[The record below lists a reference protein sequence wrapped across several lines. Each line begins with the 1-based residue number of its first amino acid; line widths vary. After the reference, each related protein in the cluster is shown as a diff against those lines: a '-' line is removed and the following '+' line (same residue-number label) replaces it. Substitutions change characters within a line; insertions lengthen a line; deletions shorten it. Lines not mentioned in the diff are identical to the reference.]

1 MTLQEE
7 RRLNARGYSARD
19 EQRLLDALGRGLV
32 REFPNPGRTGCPGPD
47 VLKRIASRTMPLD
60 QAEKWLDHLGSC
72 SPCYSDFS
80 EFRKSHELRK
90 KRTLLAIA
98 ASILVVAGIAG
109 WVLLQRHNETL
120 VAQTAVLDLRN
131 RSLPRGTEANPVE
144 PPLVVSRAAAHWNI
158 FLPFGSNDGPY
169 DIRLL
174 AGSGELLVS
183 TKADAKLTDGVA
195 VIQISVD
202 LSSRS
207 PGQCVLRLTRN
218 GSQESSY
225 VVELR

>member
-1 MTLQEE
+1 VTLQEE

-19 EQRLLDALGRGLV
+19 EQRLLDALGRGLLK
-32 REFPNPGRTGCPGPD
+32 EFPNPERSGCPGAD
-47 VLKRIASRTMPLD
+47 VLKRIASRTMQLD
-60 QAEKWLDHLGSC
+60 QAEKLLDHLGSC

-131 RSLPRGTEANPVE
+131 RSLPRGTEANPLE

-183 TKADAKLTDGVA
+183 TKADAKLTEGVA
-195 VIQISVD
+195 AIQISVD

-207 PGQCVLRLTRN
+207 PGPCVLRLTRN

>member
-1 MTLQEE
+1 M
-7 RRLNARGYSARD
+7 
-19 EQRLLDALGRGLV
+19 
-32 REFPNPGRTGCPGPD
+32 
-47 VLKRIASRTMPLD
+47 
-60 QAEKWLDHLGSC
+60 
-72 SPCYSDFS
+72 
-80 EFRKSHELRK
+80 
-90 KRTLLAIA
+90 
-98 ASILVVAGIAG
+98 
-109 WVLLQRHNETL
+109 
-120 VAQTAVLDLRN
+120 
-131 RSLPRGTEANPVE
+131 
-144 PPLVVSRAAAHWNI
+144 VSRGAAHWNI
-158 FLPFGSNDGPY
+158 FLPFGSDAGSY

-218 GSQESSY
+218 GAQESSY

>member
-1 MTLQEE
+1 
-7 RRLNARGYSARD
+7 LNAKGYSARE
-19 EQRLLDALGRGLV
+19 EQRLLDALGRGLLK
-32 REFPNPGRTGCPGPD
+32 EFPNPERSGCPGPE
-47 VLKRIASRTMPLD
+47 VLKRIASRTMALD

-72 SPCYSDFS
+72 SPCYRDFS
-80 EFRKSHELRK
+80 EYRKSHELLQKRK
-90 KRTLLAIA
+90 LLAIA

-109 WVLLQRHNETL
+109 WVLLRRHNETL

-131 RSLPRGTEANPVE
+131 RSVPRGTEPNPVE
-144 PPLVVSRAAAHWNI
+144 PPLIVNRAAAHWNI
-158 FLPFGSNDGPY
+158 FLPFGSDAGPY

-183 TKADAKLTDGVA
+183 TKADAKLTGGVA
-195 VIQISVD
+195 EIQISVD

-218 GSQESSY
+218 GVTEISY
-225 VVELR
+225 EVELR

>member
-1 MTLQEE
+1 M
-7 RRLNARGYSARD
+7 NARGHSERD
-19 EQRLLDALGRGLV
+19 EKRILSALGRGLLK
-32 REFPNPGRTGCPGPD
+32 EFPNPERAGCPGSD
-47 VLKRIASRTMPLD
+47 VLKRIASHEMPLPE
-60 QAEKWLDHLGSC
+60 AEKWLDHLTSC
-72 SPCYSDFS
+72 SPCYGDFS
-80 EFRKSHELRK
+80 QFQAVHQRR
-90 KRTLLAIA
+90 RTQRLLAIA
-98 ASILVVAGIAG
+98 ASILIAIGIAG

-120 VAQTAVLDLRN
+120 MAQTAVLDLRN

-158 FLPFGSNDGPY
+158 SLPFGSNDGPY

-174 AGSGELLVS
+174 AASGELLVS

-207 PGQCVLRLTRN
+207 PGQCVLRLARN

>member
-1 MTLQEE
+1 VTLKEE
-7 RRLNARGYSARD
+7 SRLNAKGYSTGD
-19 EQRLLDALGRGLV
+19 ERRLLDALGRGLLKD
-32 REFPNPGRTGCPGPD
+32 FPNPERIGCPGSE
-47 VLKRIASRTMPLD
+47 VLKRIASRTMPLA
-60 QAEKWLDHLGSC
+60 QAEEWLDHLGSC

-90 KRTLLAIA
+90 KRTVLAIA
-98 ASILVVAGIAG
+98 ASILVAAGIAS

-131 RSLPRGTEANPVE
+131 RSLPRGTEPNPVE
-144 PPLVVSRAAAHWNI
+144 PPLVVSRGAAHWNI
-158 FLPFGSNDGPY
+158 FLPFGSDAGPY

-174 AGSGELLVS
+174 AGSGELLMS
-183 TKADAKLTDGVA
+183 TKADAKLTEGVA
-195 VIQISVD
+195 AIQISVN

-207 PGQCVLRLTRN
+207 PGPCVLRLTRN

>member
-1 MTLQEE
+1 M
-7 RRLNARGYSARD
+7 
-19 EQRLLDALGRGLV
+19 GRGLLK
-32 REFPNPGRTGCPGPD
+32 EFPNPSRTGCPGSD
-47 VLKRIASRTMPLD
+47 VLKKIASHQMPLSE
-60 QAEKWLDHLGSC
+60 AEKWLDHLGSC
-72 SPCYSDFS
+72 SPCYGDFS
-80 EFRKSHELRK
+80 QFQAAYERRRM
-90 KRTLLAIA
+90 RTLLAIA
-98 ASILVVAGIAG
+98 ASILLVAGLAG
-109 WVLLQRHNETL
+109 WAFFPKQKKPLATET
-120 VAQTAVLDLRN
+120 AMLDLRT

-158 FLPFGSNDGPY
+158 SLPFGSIDGPY

-174 AGSGELLVS
+174 AASGELLVS

-207 PGQCVLRLTRN
+207 PGPCVLRLTRN

>member
-1 MTLQEE
+1 M
-7 RRLNARGYSARD
+7 NAKGYSTRD
-19 EQRLLDALGRGLV
+19 ERRLLDALGRGLLK
-32 REFPNPGRTGCPGPD
+32 EFPNPERSGCPGPD

-98 ASILVVAGIAG
+98 ASILVVAGITG
-109 WVLLQRHNETL
+109 WALLQRHNETL

-131 RSLPRGTEANPVE
+131 RSVARGTEPNRDE
-144 PPLVVSRAAAHWNI
+144 SPLEVNRAAARWNI
-158 FLPFGSNDGPY
+158 LLPFGSDAGPY

-174 AGSGELLVS
+174 AGSGELVVS
-183 TKADAKLTDGVA
+183 TKADAKLTEGVA

>member
-1 MTLQEE
+1 MDSK
-7 RRLNARGYSARD
+7 GYSAKE
-19 EQRLLDALGRGLV
+19 EQRLLDALGRGLLK
-32 REFPNPGRTGCPGPD
+32 EFPNPERSGCPGAD
-47 VLKRIASRTMPLD
+47 ILKRIASRTMPLD
-60 QAEKWLDHLGSC
+60 EAEKWLDHLGSC
-72 SPCYSDFS
+72 SPCYRDFS
-80 EFRKSHELRK
+80 EFRKAQELRQN
-90 KRTLLAIA
+90 RTLLAIA

-109 WVLLQRHNETL
+109 WALLQRHNETL
-120 VAQTAVLDLRN
+120 VTQTAVLDLRN
-131 RSLPRGTEANPVE
+131 RSVPRGTEPNPVE
-144 PPLVVSRAAAHWNI
+144 PPLIVSRAAAHWNI
-158 FLPFGSNDGPY
+158 FLPFGSDAGPY

-195 VIQISVD
+195 VIRVSVD

-218 GSQESSY
+218 GAPESFY

>member
-1 MTLQEE
+1 
-7 RRLNARGYSARD
+7 
-19 EQRLLDALGRGLV
+19 
-32 REFPNPGRTGCPGPD
+32 
-47 VLKRIASRTMPLD
+47 MPLD

-98 ASILVVAGIAG
+98 ASILVVAGITG

-120 VAQTAVLDLRN
+120 VAQTAVLDLTN
-131 RSLPRGTEANPVE
+131 RSLPRGTEPKPAE
-144 PPLVVSRAAAHWNI
+144 PPLTVSRAAAHWNI
-158 FLPFGSNDGPY
+158 LLPFGSNDGPY

-195 VIQISVD
+195 LIQISVD

-218 GSQESSY
+218 GAQESSY

>member
-1 MTLQEE
+1 
-7 RRLNARGYSARD
+7 
-19 EQRLLDALGRGLV
+19 
-32 REFPNPGRTGCPGPD
+32 
-47 VLKRIASRTMPLD
+47 MPLD

-109 WVLLQRHNETL
+109 WVLMQRHNETL

-207 PGQCVLRLTRN
+207 PGPCVLRLTRN

>member
-1 MTLQEE
+1 M
-7 RRLNARGYSARD
+7 NARGYSTRD
-19 EQRLLDALGRGLV
+19 EQRLLDALGRGLLK
-32 REFPNPGRTGCPGPD
+32 EFPNPERTGCPGTD
-47 VLKRIASRTMPLD
+47 VLKRIASRRMPLIE
-60 QAEKWLDHLGSC
+60 AEKWLDHLGSC
-72 SPCYSDFS
+72 SPCYGDFS
-80 EFRKSHELRK
+80 RFRKTYELRR
-90 KRTLLAIA
+90 KRTLLAVA
-98 ASILVVAGIAG
+98 ASILIAAGIGG
-109 WVLLQRHNETL
+109 WVLLQKHNEGL

-131 RSLPRGTEANPVE
+131 RSLPRGTEPNPVE

-158 FLPFGSNDGPY
+158 FLPYGSNDGPY

-195 VIQISVD
+195 AIQISVV

>member
-1 MTLQEE
+1 MQREE
-7 RRLNARGYSARD
+7 GLNAKGYSERD
-19 EQRLLDALGRGLV
+19 EKRILDALGRGLLK
-32 REFPNPGRTGCPGPD
+32 EFPNPDRAGCPGSD
-47 VLKRIASRTMPLD
+47 VLKRIAYHEMRLPE
-60 QAEKWLDHLGSC
+60 AEKWLDHVTSC
-72 SPCYSDFS
+72 SPCYGDFS
-80 EFRKSHELRK
+80 QFQAVHQRR
-90 KRTLLAIA
+90 RTQRLLAIA
-98 ASILVVAGIAG
+98 ASILIAIGIAG

-120 VAQTAVLDLRN
+120 MAQTAVLDLRN

-144 PPLVVSRAAAHWNI
+144 PPLTVSRAAAHWNI

-218 GSQESSY
+218 GAQESSY

>member
-1 MTLQEE
+1 M
-7 RRLNARGYSARD
+7 NARGYSARD
-19 EQRLLDALGRGLV
+19 EQRLLDALGRGLLK
-32 REFPNPGRTGCPGPD
+32 EFPNPDRAGCPGSD
-47 VLKRIASRTMPLD
+47 VLRRIASHEMPLPE
-60 QAEKWLDHLGSC
+60 AEKWLDHLTSC
-72 SPCYSDFS
+72 SPCYGDFS
-80 EFRKSHELRK
+80 QFQAVHQRR
-90 KRTLLAIA
+90 RTQRLLAIA
-98 ASILVVAGIAG
+98 ASILIAIG
-109 WVLLQRHNETL
+109 LASWLLLQRHNETL

-218 GSQESSY
+218 GAQESSY

>member
-1 MTLQEE
+1 
-7 RRLNARGYSARD
+7 LNAKGYSTGD
-19 EQRLLDALGRGLV
+19 ERRLLDALGRGLLKD
-32 REFPNPGRTGCPGPD
+32 FPNPERSGCPGPD

-90 KRTLLAIA
+90 RRTLLAIA
-98 ASILVVAGIAG
+98 ASIFVVAGIAG

-131 RSLPRGTEANPVE
+131 RSRPRGTEANPVE
-144 PPLVVSRAAAHWNI
+144 PPLMVSRGAAHWNI
-158 FLPFGSNDGPY
+158 FLPFGSDAGPY
-169 DIRLL
+169 DILL
-174 AGSGELLVS
+174 VAGSGELLVS
-183 TKADAKLTDGVA
+183 TKADAKLTEGVA
-195 VIQISVD
+195 AIQISVN

-207 PGQCVLRLTRN
+207 PGPCVLRLTRN

>member
-1 MTLQEE
+1 
-7 RRLNARGYSARD
+7 
-19 EQRLLDALGRGLV
+19 
-32 REFPNPGRTGCPGPD
+32 
-47 VLKRIASRTMPLD
+47 MPLD

-109 WVLLQRHNETL
+109 WVLMQRHNETL

-218 GSQESSY
+218 GAQESSY

>member
-1 MTLQEE
+1 MTLKEE
-7 RRLNARGYSARD
+7 SRLNAKGYSTGD
-19 EQRLLDALGRGLV
+19 ERRLLDALGRGLLKD
-32 REFPNPGRTGCPGPD
+32 FPNPERIGCPGSE

-60 QAEKWLDHLGSC
+60 EAGKWLDHLGSC

-80 EFRKSHELRK
+80 EFRRVHELRQ

-98 ASILVVAGIAG
+98 ASILVAASIAG
-109 WVLLQRHNETL
+109 WFFLRSHNETL
-120 VAQTAVLDLRN
+120 VAHTAVLDLRN
-131 RSLPRGTEANPVE
+131 RSLPRGTEPNPVE

-158 FLPFGSNDGPY
+158 SLPFGSDAGPY

-207 PGQCVLRLTRN
+207 PGPCVLRLTRN
-218 GSQESSY
+218 GSHESSY
-225 VVELR
+225 IVELR

>member
-1 MTLQEE
+1 
-7 RRLNARGYSARD
+7 
-19 EQRLLDALGRGLV
+19 
-32 REFPNPGRTGCPGPD
+32 
-47 VLKRIASRTMPLD
+47 MPLD

-120 VAQTAVLDLRN
+120 VAQTAVLDLTN
-131 RSLPRGTEANPVE
+131 RSLPRGTEPNPAE
-144 PPLVVSRAAAHWNI
+144 PPLTVSRAATHWNI
-158 FLPFGSNDGPY
+158 LLPFGSNDGPY

-218 GSQESSY
+218 GAQESSY

>member
-1 MTLQEE
+1 MSLDEAEE
-7 RRLNARGYSARD
+7 
-19 EQRLLDALGRGLV
+19 
-32 REFPNPGRTGCPGPD
+32 
-47 VLKRIASRTMPLD
+47 
-60 QAEKWLDHLGSC
+60 WLDHLGSC

-80 EFRKSHELRK
+80 EFRKSRELRK

-98 ASILVVAGIAG
+98 ASILVVAGITG
-109 WVLLQRHNETL
+109 WVLLQRHNETP
-120 VAQTAVLDLRN
+120 VAQTAVLDLTN
-131 RSLPRGTEANPVE
+131 RSLPRGTEPNPVE
-144 PPLVVSRAAAHWNI
+144 PPLVVSRATAHWNI
-158 FLPFGSNDGPY
+158 FLPYGSNDGPY

-183 TKADAKLTDGVA
+183 RKAVAKLTDGVA

-218 GSQESSY
+218 GAQESSY

>member
-1 MTLQEE
+1 
-7 RRLNARGYSARD
+7 
-19 EQRLLDALGRGLV
+19 
-32 REFPNPGRTGCPGPD
+32 
-47 VLKRIASRTMPLD
+47 MPLD

-131 RSLPRGTEANPVE
+131 RSLPRGTEPNAVE
-144 PPLVVSRAAAHWNI
+144 PPLTVGRAAAHWNI
-158 FLPFGSNDGPY
+158 FLPFGSDAGSY

-183 TKADAKLTDGVA
+183 TKADAKLTGGVA

>member
-1 MTLQEE
+1 
-7 RRLNARGYSARD
+7 
-19 EQRLLDALGRGLV
+19 
-32 REFPNPGRTGCPGPD
+32 
-47 VLKRIASRTMPLD
+47 MPLE

-109 WVLLQRHNETL
+109 WVLMQRHKETL

-131 RSLPRGTEANPVE
+131 RSLPRGTEPNPVE
-144 PPLVVSRAAAHWNI
+144 PPLMVNRAAAHWNI
-158 FLPFGSNDGPY
+158 FLPFGSDAGAY

-183 TKADAKLTDGVA
+183 TKADAKLTEGVA

>member
-1 MTLQEE
+1 
-7 RRLNARGYSARD
+7 
-19 EQRLLDALGRGLV
+19 
-32 REFPNPGRTGCPGPD
+32 
-47 VLKRIASRTMPLD
+47 MPLD

-98 ASILVVAGIAG
+98 ASVLVVAGIAG
-109 WVLLQRHNETL
+109 WVLLQRHSETL

-144 PPLVVSRAAAHWNI
+144 LPLVVSRAAAHWNI

-218 GSQESSY
+218 GAQESSY

>member
-1 MTLQEE
+1 LQRESD
-7 RRLNARGYSARD
+7 LNAKGYSERD
-19 EQRLLDALGRGLV
+19 EKRILDALGRGLLK
-32 REFPNPGRTGCPGPD
+32 EFPNPDRAGCPGSD
-47 VLKRIASRTMPLD
+47 VLRKIASHELRLSE
-60 QAEKWLDHLGSC
+60 AEKWLDHLGSC

-80 EFRKSHELRK
+80 GFRKSHELRK

-98 ASILVVAGIAG
+98 ASILVAAGIAS
-109 WVLLQRHNETL
+109 WVLLQRHNESL

-131 RSLPRGTEANPVE
+131 RSLPRGTEPNPFE

-158 FLPFGSNDGPY
+158 FLPYGSNDGPY

-174 AGSGELLVS
+174 AGSGELLVAR
-183 TKADAKLTDGVA
+183 KADAKLTDGVA

-218 GSQESSY
+218 GAQESSY

>member
-1 MTLQEE
+1 
-7 RRLNARGYSARD
+7 
-19 EQRLLDALGRGLV
+19 
-32 REFPNPGRTGCPGPD
+32 
-47 VLKRIASRTMPLD
+47 VLKKIASHETPLSE
-60 QAEKWLDHLGSC
+60 AEKWLDHLGSC
-72 SPCYSDFS
+72 SPCYADFS
-80 EFRKSHELRK
+80 TFQAEYRSR
-90 KRTLLAIA
+90 RTRTILAVA
-98 ASILVVAGIAG
+98 ASILIVAGLAG
-109 WVLLQRHNETL
+109 WAFFPKQKKPLVTET
-120 VAQTAVLDLRN
+120 ATLDLRN
-131 RSLPRGTEANPVE
+131 RSIPRGTEPNPAE

-207 PGQCVLRLTRN
+207 PGPCVLRLTRN

>member
-1 MTLQEE
+1 
-7 RRLNARGYSARD
+7 
-19 EQRLLDALGRGLV
+19 
-32 REFPNPGRTGCPGPD
+32 
-47 VLKRIASRTMPLD
+47 MPLD

-80 EFRKSHELRK
+80 EFRKLHELRQ
-90 KRTLLAIA
+90 KRQLLAIA

-109 WVLLQRHNETL
+109 WVLLRRHNETL
-120 VAQTAVLDLRN
+120 VTQTAVLDLRN
-131 RSLPRGTEANPVE
+131 RSVPRGIEPNPVE
-144 PPLVVSRAAAHWNI
+144 PPLIVNRAAAHWNI
-158 FLPFGSNDGPY
+158 FLPFGSDAGPY

-183 TKADAKLTDGVA
+183 TKVNAKLTDGVA

-207 PGQCVLRLTRN
+207 PGQCVLRLARN
-218 GSQESSY
+218 GTQESSY